1 MRDTLTISLPDQM
14 RRKVQKAAK
23 EDGLS
28 QSEFVRNAL
37 KSALFRRALRSAR
50 AELVPQARKKGLFT
64 DEDVFRIVS

>member
-37 KSALFRRALRSAR
+37 KSALFRRALQSAR
-50 AELVPQARKKGLFT
+50 AELVPQARRKGIFT
-64 DEDVFRIVS
+64 DEDVFRTVS